1 MKKINIYENNLN
13 LEVFKDE
20 RGIIA
25 DVFFNADINHVALI
39 TSEPNALRGNHYH
52 AATTQHILITEG
64 SLEYWYSDA
73 LSKSE
78 SSYEICKVGDL
89 ATSEPGEIHALRI
102 GDNGCTFIAFTTG
115 QRGGSDYESDT
126 FRVPDITRPLQN

>member
-1 MKKINIYENNLN
+1 MRKINIYENNPT

-20 RGIIA
+20 RGVIA
-25 DVFFNADINHVALI
+25 DVFFNADINHVAFI
-39 TSEPNALRGNHYH
+39 TSEPNVLRGNHYH

-64 SLEYWYSDA
+64 SLEYWYSDSS
-73 LSKSE
+73 SKSE
-78 SSYEICKVGDL
+78 SSYQICEVGDL

-102 GDNGCTFIAFTTG
+102 GAKGCTFIAFTTG

-126 FRVPDITRPLQN
+126 FRVPDITKPTNK

>member
-1 MKKINIYENNLN
+1 MKKINIYEKNPS

-25 DVFFNADINHVALI
+25 DVFYNADINHVAFI
-39 TSEPNALRGNHYH
+39 SSEPNALRGNHYH

-64 SLEYWYSDA
+64 SLEYWYSYSSDSA
-73 LSKSE
+73 T
-78 SSYEICKVGDL
+78 SSYEICKEGDL

-102 GDNGCTFIAFTTG
+102 GPDGCKFVAFTTG
-115 QRGGSDYESDT
+115 KRGGSDYESDT
-126 FRVPDITRPLQN
+126 FRVPDITRPTNN